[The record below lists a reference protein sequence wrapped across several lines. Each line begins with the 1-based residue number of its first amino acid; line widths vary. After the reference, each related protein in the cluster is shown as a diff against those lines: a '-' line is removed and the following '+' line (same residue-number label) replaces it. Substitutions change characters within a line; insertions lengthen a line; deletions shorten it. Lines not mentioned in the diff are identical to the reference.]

1 MIGIDANVLIRD
13 AVQDD
18 PVQSPIATRFLRGL
32 SEEDP
37 GFVSIVALIETTWT
51 LRRSYKIEPAMITL
65 FVQRLLKSREIVV
78 QASGV
83 VRRALNDAG
92 GADLADALIAHLAID
107 ADCDFTVTFDS
118 RAAELPGMRLLE

>member
-118 RAAELPGMRLLE
+118 RAAELSGMRLLE